1 MLAEDV
7 MDVDYVAWQADH
19 DAYGFSGQ
27 KLGSTL
33 SHLGGHVPAFK
44 TWRVLVRKCSAQSM
58 LFMHEI
64 LGMTWPRY
72 ESVTAMWRFPYMGVP
87 VHHPIFMG
95 FSLINPPFWGTSIDG
110 NLQLSPLIQLQ
121 R

>member
-1 MLAEDV
+1 

-27 KLGSTL
+27 KLASTFL
-33 SHLGGHVPAFK
+33 KGWMMMDVLWGPAARKMFRLK
-44 TWRVLVRKCSAQSM
+44 TWLRKCSAQSM

-72 ESVTAMWRFPYMGVP
+72 ESINILGLSHLFL
-87 VHHPIFMG
+87 IL
-95 FSLINPPFWGTSIDG
+95 SL
-110 NLQLSPLIQLQ
+110 
-121 R
+121 